1 MPRAISEAMTDQ
13 RFFRHPLF
21 QNIRR
26 ALVAVVV
33 LSVLAAAPARA
44 QDDDEKVT
52 VESNLIRLNV
62 GVADARGRAVTN
74 LTRTDFSVFEDGVP
88 QTILNFETTEQPFS
102 LVLLLDMSGSTLS
115 FRTQLKQAAMRFIDA
130 LSPADRVSVVSF
142 WTEMKEQKRTV
153 KPVDHI
159 ETLTDFTSNR
169 SQIAFAIDRARGGGD
184 TNLYKALRHSLGALR
199 GQGTRRK
206 AIVVLTDG
214 IDSDVRKQDRAATIA
229 ATTAEEAI
237 SLIKPDANPTLAAV
251 LNAAD
256 AQGVTIY
263 PLALP
268 SGDLK
273 RLADRATL
281 SITSNKGTPPE
292 DMKRLMQPTPQ
303 QAAIYTS
310 ARARLDTL
318 AARTGGRLH
327 EINRLEDMA
336 RIYAEVAAEMRTL
349 YTIAYQSA
357 GSRPRDGRWRAIQIQ
372 VARPELIARTRPGYY
387 AR

>member
-1 MPRAISEAMTDQ
+1 MPRAISEAMTHQ
-13 RFFRHPLF
+13 HFFSRPLH
-21 QNIRR
+21 QQICRTLC
-26 ALVAVVV
+26 ALV
-33 LSVLAAAPARA
+33 LCLTAAANAAHA
-44 QDDDEKVT
+44 QDDDEKVV

-74 LTRTDFSVFEDGVP
+74 LRQSDFSVFEDGVP

-115 FRTQLKQAAMRFIDA
+115 FRTQLKQAALRFIDA

-142 WTEMKEQKRTV
+142 WTEMKERKKTV
-153 KPVDHI
+153 EPVDHI
-159 ETLTDFTSNR
+159 ETLTDFTSSR
-169 SQIAFAIDRARGGGD
+169 SQIAFAIERARGGGD
-184 TNLYKALRHSLGALR
+184 TNLYKALRHALSSLRQENA
-199 GQGTRRK
+199 RRK

-214 IDSDVRKQDRAATIA
+214 IDSDVRKEDRAATMA
-229 ATTAEEAI
+229 ATTADEAI
-237 SLIKPDANPTLAAV
+237 SLIKPDANSALSAV

-268 SGDLK
+268 SGNLK
-273 RLADRATL
+273 RLTDRATL
-281 SITSNKGTPPE
+281 SITQNKGTPPE
-292 DMKRLMQPTPQ
+292 DIKRLTQPTPQ
-303 QAAIYTS
+303 QAAIYAS

-372 VARPELIARTRPGYY
+372 VSRPELIARTRPGYY

>member
-1 MPRAISEAMTDQ
+1 MPRVISEAMTHL
-13 RFFRHPLF
+13 RFFYRPFF
-21 QNIRR
+21 QTIFR
-26 ALVAVVV
+26 ASFALLLLCA
-33 LSVLAAAPARA
+33 LAAAPARA
-44 QDDDEKVT
+44 QDDEKVT

-62 GVADARGRAVTN
+62 GVADIRGRAVTN
-74 LTRTDFSVFEDGVP
+74 LARGDFAVFEDGVP

-115 FRTQLKQAAMRFIDA
+115 FRTQLKQSALRFIDA
-130 LSPADRVSVVSF
+130 LSPADRVAVVSF
-142 WTEMKEQKRTV
+142 RTEMKEQKRGV
-153 KPVDHI
+153 KAVDHI
-159 ETLTDFTSNR
+159 ETLTGFTSDHSN
-169 SQIAFAIDRARGGGD
+169 IAFAIDRARGAGD
-184 TNLYKALRHSLGALR
+184 TNLYKALRYALDALQQE
-199 GQGTRRK
+199 GSRRK

-214 IDSDVRKQDRAATIA
+214 IDSDVRKEDRAATIQA
-229 ATTAEEAI
+229 KTAEEAVAT
-237 SLIKPDANPTLAAV
+237 IKPNANATLAAV
-251 LNAAD
+251 LNSAD

-273 RLADRATL
+273 RITDRATL
-281 SITSNKGTPPE
+281 SITQNKGAPPE
-292 DMKRLMQPTPQ
+292 EMKRLSEPTPQ
-303 QAAIYTS
+303 QAAIYAS
-310 ARARLDTL
+310 ARVRLDTL

-357 GSRPRDGRWRAIQIQ
+357 GSRPRDGGWRAIQIQ

>member
-1 MPRAISEAMTDQ
+1 MTHQRLFPR
-13 RFFRHPLF
+13 PLLP
-21 QNIRR
+21 NIRR
-26 ALVAVVV
+26 ALAALLLCV
-33 LSVLAAAPARA
+33 LVAAPAVA
-44 QDDDEKVT
+44 QQDDDEKVT

-74 LTRTDFSVFEDGVP
+74 LSRADFSVFEDGVP

-142 WTEMKEQKRTV
+142 WTEMKEQKRGV
-153 KPVDHI
+153 KAVDHI
-159 ETLTDFTSNR
+159 ETLTDFTSSR
-169 SQIAFAIDRARGGGD
+169 PQIAFAIEQARGGGD
-184 TNLYKALRHSLGALR
+184 TNLYKALRHSLTSLR
-199 GQGTRRK
+199 GEGARRK

-214 IDSDVRKQDRAATIA
+214 IDSDARKQDRAASIS
-229 ATTAEEAI
+229 ATTAEAAI
-237 SLIKPDANPTLAAV
+237 NSIKPDANPTLAAV

-256 AQGVTIY
+256 AQGVTVY

-281 SITSNKGTPPE
+281 SITPNKGTPPE
-292 DMKRLMQPTPQ
+292 EMKRLTEPTPQ
-303 QAAIYTS
+303 QAAIYAA

-336 RIYAEVAAEMRTL
+336 RIYAEVAAEVRTL
-349 YTIAYQSA
+349 YSIAYQSA
-357 GSRPRDGRWRAIQIQ
+357 GSRPR
-372 VARPELIARTRPGYY
+372 
-387 AR
+387 

>member
-1 MPRAISEAMTDQ
+1 MPRAVLEAMTHQ
-13 RFFRHPLF
+13 RFFIRPIF
-21 QNIRR
+21 QNISCAFV
-26 ALVAVVV
+26 ALLLCA
-33 LSVLAAAPARA
+33 LSATTARA
-44 QDDDEKVT
+44 QDDDDKVT

-62 GVADARGRAVTN
+62 GVADSRGRAVTN
-74 LTRTDFSVFEDGVP
+74 LTRSDFSVLEDGVP

-115 FRTQLKQAAMRFIDA
+115 FRTQLKQSALRFIDA
-130 LSPADRVSVVSF
+130 LSPADRVAVVSF
-142 WTEMKEQKRTV
+142 WTEMKEQKRGV
-153 KPVDHI
+153 KAVDHI
-159 ETLTDFTSNR
+159 ETLTGFTSDR
-169 SQIAFAIDRARGGGD
+169 QRIAFAIDRARGGGD
-184 TNLYKALRHSLGALR
+184 TNLYKALRHSLDALK
-199 GQGTRRK
+199 QEGTRRK
-206 AIVVLTDG
+206 AIIVLTDG
-214 IDSDVRKQDRAATIA
+214 IDSDVRKEDRAATA
-229 ATTAEEAI
+229 GATTAAAAI
-237 SLIKPDANPTLAAV
+237 AAIKPDANQTLASV
-251 LNAAD
+251 LNSAD

-281 SITSNKGTPPE
+281 SITPNKGAPPE
-292 DMKRLMQPTPQ
+292 DLKHLTEPTPQ
-303 QAAIYTS
+303 QAAIYTA

-336 RIYAEVAAEMRTL
+336 RLYAEVAAEMRTL

-357 GSRPRDGRWRAIQIQ
+357 GSRPRDGGWRAIQIQ

>member
-1 MPRAISEAMTDQ
+1 MTHQ
-13 RFFRHPLF
+13 HFFRPTLLP
-21 QNIRR
+21 NLRR
-26 ALVAVVV
+26 ALVALV
-33 LSVLAAAPARA
+33 LCALVAAPVRA
-44 QDDDEKVT
+44 QDDEKVT

-62 GVADARGRAVTN
+62 GVADTRGRAVTN
-74 LTRTDFSVFEDGVP
+74 LTRADFSVFEDGVP

-115 FRTQLKQAAMRFIDA
+115 FRGQLKQAALRFIDA
-130 LSPADRVSVVSF
+130 LSPADRVSVVAF
-142 WTEMKEQKRTV
+142 WTEMKEQKKTV
-153 KPVDHI
+153 KPVDHV
-159 ETLTDFTSNR
+159 ETLTDFTNSR
-169 SQIAFAIDRARGGGD
+169 QRIAFAIQQARGSGD
-184 TNLYKALRHSLGALR
+184 TNLYKALRHALGSLR
-199 GQGTRRK
+199 QESSRRK

-229 ATTAEEAI
+229 ARTADEAI
-237 SLIKPDANPTLAAV
+237 SLIKPDANQTLASV

-268 SGDLK
+268 SGNLK
-273 RLADRATL
+273 RLTDRATL

-292 DMKRLMQPTPQ
+292 DMKRLTEPTPQ
-303 QAAIYTS
+303 QAAIYAA

-327 EINRLEDMA
+327 EINRVEDMA

-357 GSRPRDGRWRAIQIQ
+357 GSRPRDGGWRAIQIQ

>member
-1 MPRAISEAMTDQ
+1 MTQ
-13 RFFRHPLF
+13 QSFFTRSRF
-21 QNIRR
+21 QNIFCAFV
-26 ALVAVVV
+26 ALLLCAFVVAP
-33 LSVLAAAPARA
+33 AARA
-44 QDDDEKVT
+44 QQDDDKIT
-52 VESNLIRLNV
+52 VEANLVRLNV

-74 LTRTDFSVFEDGVP
+74 LTRSDFSVFEDGVP

-142 WTEMKEQKRTV
+142 WTEMKETKKTV

-159 ETLTDFTSNR
+159 ETLTSFTSDR
-169 SQIAFAIDRARGGGD
+169 PKIAFAINRAQGGGD
-184 TNLYKALRHSLGALR
+184 TNLYKALRYSLDALK
-199 GQGTRRK
+199 GEGVRRK

-214 IDSDVRKQDRAATIA
+214 IDSDVRREDRAATISA
-229 ATTAEEAI
+229 KTAEEAI
-237 SLIKPDANPTLAAV
+237 SSIKPDANSTLASV

-268 SGDLK
+268 SGDIK

-281 SITSNKGTPPE
+281 SITANKGTPPE
-292 DMKRLMQPTPQ
+292 DIKRLTEPTPQ
-303 QAAIYTS
+303 QAAIYAS
-310 ARARLDTL
+310 ARVRLDTL

-336 RIYAEVAAEMRTL
+336 RLYAEVAAEMRTL

-357 GSRPRDGRWRAIQIQ
+357 GSRPRDGGWRAIQIQ
-372 VARPELIARTRPGYY
+372 VARPDTIARTRPGYY

>member
-1 MPRAISEAMTDQ
+1 MPRAILKAMTHQ
-13 RFFRHPLF
+13 RFSRRPIF
-21 QNIRR
+21 QNISCAFV
-26 ALVAVVV
+26 AL
-33 LSVLAAAPARA
+33 LLCVLAASPARA
-44 QDDDEKVT
+44 QDDDDKVT
-52 VESNLIRLNV
+52 VEANLIRLNV
-62 GVADARGRAVTN
+62 GVADSRGRAVTN
-74 LTRTDFSVFEDGVP
+74 LTRNDFAVFEDGVP

-115 FRTQLKQAAMRFIDA
+115 FRTQLKQSALRFIDA

-142 WTEMKEQKRTV
+142 WTEMKEQKRGI
-153 KPVDHI
+153 KAVDHV
-159 ETLTDFTSNR
+159 ETLTGFTSDR
-169 SQIAFAIDRARGGGD
+169 PQIAFAIDRARGGGD
-184 TNLYKALRHSLGALR
+184 TNLYKALRYSLNALR
-199 GQGTRRK
+199 QEGTRRK

-214 IDSDVRKQDRAATIA
+214 IDSDVRKEDRAATSN
-229 ATTAEEAI
+229 ATTAAEAI
-237 SLIKPDANPTLAAV
+237 AAIKPDANQTLAAV
-251 LNAAD
+251 LNSAD

-281 SITSNKGTPPE
+281 SITPNKGTPPE
-292 DMKRLMQPTPQ
+292 DLKHLTEPTPQ
-303 QAAIYTS
+303 QAAIYNA

-318 AARTGGRLH
+318 ANRTGGRLH

-336 RIYAEVAAEMRTL
+336 RLYAEVAAEMRTL

-357 GSRPRDGRWRAIQIQ
+357 GSRPRDGGWRAIRIQ

>member
-1 MPRAISEAMTDQ
+1 MPRAIFEAMIHQ
-13 RFFRHPLF
+13 HFFPRPLLP
-21 QNIRR
+21 NICCALF
-26 ALVAVVV
+26 ALV
-33 LSVLAAAPARA
+33 LCLLAAVPARA
-44 QDDDEKVT
+44 QQDDDEKVT

-62 GVADARGRAVTN
+62 GVADTKGRAVTN
-74 LTRTDFSVFEDGVP
+74 LTRSDFSVFEDGVP

-142 WTEMKEQKRTV
+142 WTEMKERKKTIQ
-153 KPVDHI
+153 PVDHI
-159 ETLTDFTSNR
+159 ETLTNFTSSR
-169 SQIAFAIDRARGGGD
+169 PQIAFAIERARGGGD
-184 TNLYKALRHSLGALR
+184 TNLYKALRHALGALR
-199 GQGTRRK
+199 GEGTRRK

-214 IDSDVRKQDRAATIA
+214 IDSDVRKEDRAASIA
-229 ATTAEEAI
+229 ATTADEAI
-237 SLIKPDANPTLAAV
+237 SSIKPETNATLAAV

-256 AQGVTIY
+256 AQGVTVY

-268 SGDLK
+268 SGNLK

-281 SITSNKGTPPE
+281 SITPNKGTPSE
-292 DMKRLMQPTPQ
+292 DVKRLTQPTPQ
-303 QAAIYTS
+303 QAAIYAS
-310 ARARLDTL
+310 ARARLDML

-357 GSRPRDGRWRAIQIQ
+357 GSRPRDGQWRAIRIQ

>member
-1 MPRAISEAMTDQ
+1 MHHQ
-13 RFFRHPLF
+13 RFFIRPIF
-21 QNIRR
+21 QNLLCAFV
-26 ALVAVVV
+26 ALLLCA
-33 LSVLAAAPARA
+33 LAAGSARA
-44 QDDDEKVT
+44 QDDDDKVT
-52 VESNLIRLNV
+52 VEANLIRLNV
-62 GVADARGRAVTN
+62 GVADVRGRAVTN
-74 LTRTDFSVFEDGVP
+74 LTRGDFAVFEDGVA

-115 FRTQLKQAAMRFIDA
+115 FRTQLKQSAQRFIDA
-130 LSPADRVSVVSF
+130 LSPADRVAVVSF
-142 WTEMKEQKRTV
+142 WTEMKEQKRGV
-153 KPVDHI
+153 KAVDHI
-159 ETLTDFTSNR
+159 ETLTSFTNDR
-169 SQIAFAIDRARGGGD
+169 ARIAFAIDLARGGGD
-184 TNLYKALRHSLGALR
+184 TNLYKALRYSLDALK
-199 GQGTRRK
+199 GEGTRRK

-214 IDSDVRKQDRAATIA
+214 IDSDVRKEDRAATLQA
-229 ATTAEEAI
+229 RTAEEAI
-237 SLIKPDANPTLAAV
+237 ATIKPDANSTLASV
-251 LNAAD
+251 LNSAD

-281 SITSNKGTPPE
+281 SITPNKGTPPE
-292 DMKRLMQPTPQ
+292 DIKHLSQPTPQ
-303 QAAIYTS
+303 QAAIYTA

-318 AARTGGRLH
+318 ATRTGGRLH

-336 RIYAEVAAEMRTL
+336 RLYAEVAAEMRTL

-357 GSRPRDGRWRAIQIQ
+357 NSRPRDGGWRAIQIQ

>member
-1 MPRAISEAMTDQ
+1 MPHAISEAMIHQ
-13 RFFRHPLF
+13 HFFPRPLLRK
-21 QNIRR
+21 ICCALA
-26 ALVAVVV
+26 ALVICV
-33 LSVLAAAPARA
+33 LVAAPARA
-44 QDDDEKVT
+44 QQDDDERVT

-74 LTRTDFSVFEDGVP
+74 LTRADFSVFEDGVP

-159 ETLTDFTSNR
+159 ETLTGFTNSR
-169 SQIAFAIDRARGGGD
+169 PQIAFAIEQARGGGD
-184 TNLYKALRHSLGALR
+184 TNLYKALRHALGALR
-199 GQGTRRK
+199 QEGARRK

-214 IDSDVRKQDRAATIA
+214 IDSDVRKADRAASIA
-229 ATTAEEAI
+229 ARTAEEAI
-237 SLIKPDANPTLAAV
+237 NSIKPDANPTLAAV

-256 AQGVTIY
+256 AQGVTVY

-268 SGDLK
+268 SGNLK
-273 RLADRATL
+273 RLTDRATL

-292 DMKRLMQPTPQ
+292 EMKRLTEPTPQ
-303 QAAIYTS
+303 QAAIYAS

-357 GSRPRDGRWRAIQIQ
+357 GSRPRDGQWRAIRIE
-372 VARPELIARTRPGYY
+372 VARPELIARTRPGYF

>member
-1 MPRAISEAMTDQ
+1 MPRAILEAMRHQ
-13 RFFRHPLF
+13 RFFIRPVF
-21 QNIRR
+21 QNLLR
-26 ALVAVVV
+26 ASAALLLCA
-33 LSVLAAAPARA
+33 LAAAPSRA
-44 QDDDEKVT
+44 QDDDDKVT
-52 VESNLIRLNV
+52 VEANLIRLNV
-62 GVADARGRAVTN
+62 GVADIRGRAVTN
-74 LTRTDFSVFEDGVP
+74 LMRGDFAVFEDGVQ

-115 FRTQLKQAAMRFIDA
+115 FRTQLKQSAQRFIDA
-130 LSPADRVSVVSF
+130 LSPADRVAVVSF
-142 WTEMKEQKRTV
+142 WTEMKEQKRSV

-159 ETLTDFTSNR
+159 ETLTNFTN
-169 SQIAFAIDRARGGGD
+169 DRARIAYAIDLARGSGD
-184 TNLYKALRHSLGALR
+184 TNLYKALRHALDALK
-199 GQGTRRK
+199 QEGTRRK

-214 IDSDVRKQDRAATIA
+214 IDSDVRKEDRAATVQA
-229 ATTAEEAI
+229 RTAEEAI
-237 SLIKPDANPTLAAV
+237 AAIKPDANQTLASV
-251 LNAAD
+251 LNSAD

-281 SITSNKGTPPE
+281 SITSNKGAPPE
-292 DMKRLMQPTPQ
+292 DLKHLAQPTPQ
-303 QAAIYTS
+303 QAAIYTA

-318 AARTGGRLH
+318 ATRTGGRLH

-336 RIYAEVAAEMRTL
+336 RLYAEVAAEMRTL

-357 GSRPRDGRWRAIQIQ
+357 NSRPRDGGWRAIQIQ

>member
-1 MPRAISEAMTDQ
+1 MPRAIFEAMTHQ
-13 RFFRHPLF
+13 RFFPRPLR
-21 QNIRR
+21 QNICR
-26 ALVAVVV
+26 ALAA
-33 LSVLAAAPARA
+33 LFLCALAAAPAPA
-44 QDDDEKVT
+44 QQDDDERVT

-62 GVADARGRAVTN
+62 GVADIRGRAVTN
-74 LTRTDFSVFEDGVP
+74 LTRGDFSVFEDGVP

-130 LSPADRVSVVSF
+130 LSPADRVAVVSF
-142 WTEMKEQKRTV
+142 RTEMREQKKGV
-153 KPVDHI
+153 KAVDYI
-159 ETLTDFTSNR
+159 ETLTDFTSSR
-169 SQIAFAIDRARGGGD
+169 PQIAFAIDRARGAGD
-184 TNLYKALRHSLGALR
+184 TNLYKALRHALTSLR
-199 GQGTRRK
+199 GEGARRK

-214 IDSDVRKQDRAATIA
+214 LDSDARKADRAASIA
-229 ATTAEEAI
+229 ATTAEAAI
-237 SLIKPDANPTLAAV
+237 SSIKPDTNQTLAAV

-256 AQGVTIY
+256 AQGVTVY
-263 PLALP
+263 PLTLP
-268 SGDLK
+268 SGNLK
-273 RLADRATL
+273 RLTDRATL
-281 SITSNKGTPPE
+281 SITPNKGAPPE
-292 DMKRLMQPTPQ
+292 EMKRLTEPTPQ
-303 QAAIYTS
+303 QAAIYAS

-357 GSRPRDGRWRAIQIQ
+357 GSRPRDGGWRAIRIQ